1 MATAV
6 TPVGVRDGDPDALA
20 GLCDRRGPAVLAYCE
35 VVAGQGEEGVVAAA
49 DAFASFRAGV
59 VAAPDLAS
67 LNPEALL
74 ISATRHAAARHAG
87 TDLPP
92 EHARVPALLAGRA
105 DRSITLA
112 DHDWLEEHLAGCW
125 TCRAPVARFEAADRA
140 YRDPPGTPLAPE
152 VSAAIVAALTAA
164 APVLGD
170 VPPEP
175 ESVAS
180 ANGAVPHA
188 DAELDAQHTEHAAA
202 TAEGYVDQP
211 TAAYQLGDLDFEG
224 QPQPQAV
231 DPDPEPDPRPAPA
244 AEGAGRAPLL
254 GSRRLSRR
262 PRSDAAERKSR
273 RAGPAPLPVAVAA
286 PQPEDAPLAP
296 AAATADEQRPGRGT
310 SLPRPERI
318 AVVTGGRSRSPLRL
332 GVVLPVAIVILVIVI
347 ALLIAG
353 VFGGGGGSGTAATPS
368 SLVPASDGPAA
379 TNPAP
384 VVDVPDAATATAA
397 QVERAKARARAAAR
411 RAKAGKSPAGT
422 TTTTTATTATPP
434 PAAPTQQA
442 ASKPATSDTA
452 ATPAKKPAKTA
463 TPSTPSAGPVKVK
476 AGDGATGA
484 EQIPTKKNTATV
496 PDLAPPVEPEAPPG

>member
-6 TPVGVRDGDPDALA
+6 TPVGVRDGDPEALA

-35 VVAGQGEEGVVAAA
+35 VVAGQGDEAVVAAA

-59 VAAPDLAS
+59 VAAPDLAG

-92 EHARVPALLAGRA
+92 EHARVPALLAARA

-140 YRDPPGTPLAPE
+140 YRDPPSSPLPPA

-170 VPPEP
+170 LPPEP
-175 ESVAS
+175 EPAAS
-180 ANGAVPHA
+180 MNGAIPHA
-188 DAELDAQHTEHAAA
+188 DAQPDAQHAGDAAA
-202 TAEGYVDQP
+202 PGEGYVDQP

-224 QPQPQAV
+224 QPQPQAAE
-231 DPDPEPDPRPAPA
+231 PEPDPA
-244 AEGAGRAPLL
+244 AAGHVAERTPLL

-273 RAGPAPLPVAVAA
+273 RARLPVPTDA
-286 PQPEDAPLAP
+286 PQPEAAPVAP
-296 AAATADEQRPGRGT
+296 VAAAADEQRPGRGT
-310 SLPRPERI
+310 SLPRPERV

-353 VFGGGGGSGTAATPS
+353 VFGGGGGGSGTAATPS

-384 VVDVPDAATATAA
+384 VIDVPDAATATAA

-411 RAKAGKSPAGT
+411 RAKEGERP

-434 PAAPTQQA
+434 AAPPAQQA
-442 ASKPATSDTA
+442 ASKPATSATA
-452 ATPAKKPAKTA
+452 ATPARKPAATA
-463 TPSTPSAGPVKVK
+463 TPSTQTAGPVKVK